1 MGASRPT
8 GGTPMQ
14 VSIGL
19 SVPPFMEQNFEHP
32 LLTQSNQKEAE
43 GNCEFPP
50 AQLFVATC
58 MQPDGVKIFD
68 IGFCSNWRAPICLD

>member
-1 MGASRPT
+1 
-8 GGTPMQ
+8 MQ

-19 SVPPFMEQNFEHP
+19 PVPPSMEQNFERP

-43 GNCEFPP
+43 GNCEFHS

-58 MQPDGVKIFD
+58 MHPEGVKIF
-68 IGFCSNWRAPICLD
+68 